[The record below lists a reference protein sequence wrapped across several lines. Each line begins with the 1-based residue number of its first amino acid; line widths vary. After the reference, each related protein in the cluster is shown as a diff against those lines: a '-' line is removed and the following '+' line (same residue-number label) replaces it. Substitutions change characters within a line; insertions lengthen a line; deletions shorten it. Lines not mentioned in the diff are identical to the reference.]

1 MYRSFA
7 SKPPPPPHT
16 PYGVLWVA
24 RFDRQAHNLS
34 KTKSSSAV
42 PDALLSR
49 ENYVQYSVDVLTKVP
64 GYGSLC

>member
-7 SKPPPPPHT
+7 SKPPPPPTPHT

-24 RFDRQAHNLS
+24 RFDKQAHNLS

-42 PDALLSR
+42 PKALFSR
-49 ENYVQYSVDVLTKVP
+49 DNYVQ
-64 GYGSLC
+64 